1 MIGRRGFLGGLLALV
16 AAPKVPAGPRPWA
29 PPTLPPMDGAQYAA
43 LKKLWDERPGSLR
56 NLYDHGTELAT
67 IPGIT
72 RTTFP
77 RPCSYASVLETTR
90 RTYPDPRDEV

>member
-16 AAPKVPAGPRPWA
+16 VAPKVAPA
-29 PPTLPPMDGAQYAA
+29 PPARVGPPPLSAA
-43 LKKLWDERPGSLR
+43 HQALTKLWDERPGSLR
-56 NLYDHGTELAT
+56 ELHDHGTELAT